1 MSSTR
6 STLLA
11 AAVATLIAGCDG
23 AGDRQP
29 AGDAAV
35 ETGAALGTLAA
46 AGARTDGP
54 AGRAAGP
61 SEAASIDYGFTRGD
75 PDAAVAVVEF
85 SDFGCPFCARF
96 ARNTFPIV
104 EREYI
109 EAGTIRWRYVPVAFG
124 FPGGELMGAAAVC
137 AAELGGDEV
146 FWRVHDLF
154 YTRQQALRGDDARPR
169 LLEWVAELGVD
180 RRELSACIDA
190 PETSELLRKHT
201 EEAAVKWR
209 ARGTPTFV
217 VNGVPMSGA
226 APIQFFR
233 RVFDTALD
241 PSGL

>member
-23 AGDRQP
+23 AGDRQL
-29 AGDAAV
+29 AGEATA
-35 ETGAALGTLAA
+35 ETGEAVGTLAA
-46 AGARTDGP
+46 AASPTDSP
-54 AGRAAGP
+54 AGPTAAP

-75 PDAAVAVVEF
+75 PEAPVAVVEF

-96 ARNTFPIV
+96 ARSTFPTV
-104 EREYI
+104 EQEYI
-109 EAGTIRWRYVPVAFG
+109 DAGTVRWRYVPVAFG
-124 FPGGELMGAAAVC
+124 FPGGELMGAAAIC
-137 AAELGGDEV
+137 AAELGGDDT

-169 LLEWVAELGVD
+169 LLEWVAELGVN
-180 RRELSACIDA
+180 RRKLNACIDA
-190 PETSELLRKHT
+190 PETSELLQKHT
-201 EEAAVKWR
+201 EEAAMVWR